1 MTTNNEMKHTV
12 LLSLKYLTALVE
24 EKIDLLKA
32 IDCDTYED
40 GSYDLNDQ
48 IMTFIRTVQELKA
61 VINRS
66 VAIDQTTNCTMPG
79 QYGTITKT
87 NY

>member
-66 VAIDQTTNCTMPG
+66 VAIVPNDEL
-79 QYGTITKT
+79 YYAGTIWDD
-87 NY
+87 YED

>member
-12 LLSLKYLTALVE
+12 LLSLEYLTTLVE
-24 EKIDLLKA
+24 EKIYLLRA

-40 GSYDLNDQ
+40 GTHDLNDQ
-48 IMTFIRTVQELKA
+48 IMTFTNAVQELKT

-66 VAIDQTTNCTMPG
+66 MAIVPYED
-79 QYGTITKT
+79 
-87 NY
+87 

>member
-12 LLSLKYLTALVE
+12 LLSLEYLTTLVE
-24 EKIDLLKA
+24 EKIYLLRA

-40 GSYDLNDQ
+40 GTYDLNDQ
-48 IMTFIRTVQELKA
+48 IVTFTNAVQELKA

-66 VAIDQTTNCTMPG
+66 MAIVPMED
-79 QYGTITKT
+79 
-87 NY
+87 